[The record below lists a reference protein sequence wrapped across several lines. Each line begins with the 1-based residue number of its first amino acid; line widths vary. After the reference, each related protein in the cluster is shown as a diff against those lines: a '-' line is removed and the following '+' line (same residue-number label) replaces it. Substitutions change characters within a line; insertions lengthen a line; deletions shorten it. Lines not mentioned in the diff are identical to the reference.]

1 MNLKIG
7 GSDVSKLYFGNK
19 EFNGDIESGTIVV
32 YWLKSMTFISTYH
45 KRAFIYF
52 VLEVVN

>member
-19 EFNGDIESGTIVV
+19 EFNGDINEEQ
-32 YWLKSMTFISTYH
+32 L
-45 KRAFIYF
+45 
-52 VLEVVN
+52 